1 MEEKRLY
8 VGYAAGKITPPIGNN
23 LPGYG
28 SAPRPS
34 VGIIDDLYVYA
45 VAFSDGE
52 NKAILFNCDMLGV
65 FSAGSDR
72 IREKVGERV
81 GIPVENVMIACTHS
95 HTSAMLG
102 GNLNVA
108 EPYGSYYG
116 RQDSLLCDLAQFAVE
131 DLKPATMKSAR
142 GRVEGV
148 GFIRR
153 YRMKDGSLRTN
164 PGRGNPDVVCP
175 DGVQDESLQ
184 LVRFERE
191 GGKEIVLVNFGTHPD
206 VVSGNLYSADWPGYV
221 VQYLKGA
228 LCGNSE
234 VVMLNG
240 FSGDSNHFNVFKPKP
255 SCSNLDYCKRM
266 ARKIS
271 GEALKVYDT
280 ASEMPLGKITG
291 LSQIAA
297 VEKNSHEDW
306 EVPIA
311 EQIVATKAKT
321 FKELPEELQKYNMIL
336 SKANRILNNLKHE
349 GDYLTPVYGLQIG
362 SLSFVGVPGEPF
374 SETGMIIKERSPK
387 EMTVCCCRT
396 NGSNGYFPT
405 RRAYAGGG
413 YERDYSAFGP
423 NCSEVLADT
432 AVEILEK
439 MNQDA

>member
-1 MEEKRLY
+1 
-8 VGYAAGKITPPIGNN
+8 
-23 LPGYG
+23 
-28 SAPRPS
+28 
-34 VGIIDDLYVYA
+34 
-45 VAFSDGE
+45 
-52 NKAILFNCDMLGV
+52 
-65 FSAGSDR
+65 
-72 IREKVGERV
+72 
-81 GIPVENVMIACTHS
+81 
-95 HTSAMLG
+95 
-102 GNLNVA
+102 
-108 EPYGSYYG
+108 
-116 RQDSLLCDLAQFAVE
+116 
-131 DLKPATMKSAR
+131 
-142 GRVEGV
+142 
-148 GFIRR
+148 
-153 YRMKDGSLRTN
+153 
-164 PGRGNPDVVCP
+164 
-175 DGVQDESLQ
+175 
-184 LVRFERE
+184 
-191 GGKEIVLVNFGTHPD
+191 
-206 VVSGNLYSADWPGYV
+206 
-221 VQYLKGA
+221 
-228 LCGNSE
+228 
-234 VVMLNG
+234 
-240 FSGDSNHFNVFKPKP
+240 
-255 SCSNLDYCKRM
+255 M

-349 GDYLTPVYGLQIG
+349 GDYLIPVYGLQIG